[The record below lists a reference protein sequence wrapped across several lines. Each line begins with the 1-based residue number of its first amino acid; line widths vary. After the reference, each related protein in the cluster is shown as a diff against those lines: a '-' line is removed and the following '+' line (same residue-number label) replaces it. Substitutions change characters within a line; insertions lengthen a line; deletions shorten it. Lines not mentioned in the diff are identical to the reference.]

1 MAVIRCPRGHYYD
14 EQRFSRCPHCGV
26 STGGGE
32 AGAGTAGTPKAESE
46 KKRGLLGWLDREKTV
61 ALSREKA
68 AALEQAQRAGA
79 HGKSKEAGTA
89 AAPGKNGAAQGQ
101 KGGGAGSGASQG
113 QKASVAGSFAG
124 AGADDE
130 KTVALASTEGGIG
143 SGTLDSNTV
152 ALEALVG
159 EDDDQRTIG
168 FFSGAKGNDYVT
180 GWLVCLEGPEK
191 GRDYR
196 LHHGFNR
203 IGRSFEMDVQVI
215 DDPAVTREGHCA
227 VVYDDRQ
234 NQFSVVPTSGALT
247 YYNGQLLTGPE
258 RLKSG
263 DEIGLG
269 NSRFEFVPFCR
280 EGRVWEKEDGV

>member
-32 AGAGTAGTPKAESE
+32 AGAGTGTAGTPKAESE
-46 KKRGLLGWLDREKTV
+46 KRKGLLGWLDREKTV

-79 HGKSKEAGTA
+79 HGKSNGAGA
-89 AAPGKNGAAQGQ
+89 AAASGKNGAA
-101 KGGGAGSGASQG
+101 QG

-143 SGTLDSNTV
+143 SGTQDSNTV

-263 DEIGLG
+263 DEISLG

>member
-32 AGAGTAGTPKAESE
+32 AGAGTGTAGTPKAESE
-46 KKRGLLGWLDREKTV
+46 KRKGLLGWLDREKTV

-79 HGKSKEAGTA
+79 HGKS
-89 AAPGKNGAAQGQ
+89 NGA
-101 KGGGAGSGASQG
+101 GAD
-113 QKASVAGSFAG
+113 
-124 AGADDE
+124 ADDE

-152 ALEALVG
+152 ALEALAG

-263 DEIGLG
+263 DEISLG

>member
-14 EQRFSRCPHCGV
+14 DQRFSRCPHCGI
-26 STGGGE
+26 STAGGE
-32 AGAGTAGTPKAESE
+32 AGSGTADTPKAEE

-68 AALEQAQRAGA
+68 AALERAQKAGA
-79 HGKSKEAGTA
+79 HGKSGAS
-89 AAPGKNGAAQGQ
+89 AP
-101 KGGGAGSGASQG
+101 SGASQG
-113 QKASVAGSFAG
+113 QKGPGAGSG
-124 AGADDE
+124 AAPAQKGPAAESFGGPGTDDE
-130 KTVALASTEGGIG
+130 KTMALASTGVGTG
-143 SGTLDSNTV
+143 SGVEDSNTV
-152 ALEALVG
+152 ALEALAG
-159 EDDDQRTIG
+159 DDDQRTVG

-203 IGRSFEMDVQVI
+203 IGRSFTMDVQVI
-215 DDPAVTREGHCA
+215 DDPAVTRENHCS

-234 NQFSVVPTSGALT
+234 NQFSVIPSSGALT

-258 RLKSG
+258 RLKIG
-263 DEIGLG
+263 DEISLG
-269 NSRFEFVPFCR
+269 NSRFELVPSCR
-280 EGRVWEKEDGV
+280 EGRIWEKEDGV

>member
-14 EQRFSRCPHCGV
+14 EQRFSRCPHCGI
-26 STGGGE
+26 SAGGGE

-46 KKRGLLGWLDREKTV
+46 KKRGLLSWLDREKTV

-68 AALEQAQRAGA
+68 AALEQAQA
-79 HGKSKEAGTA
+79 
-89 AAPGKNGAAQGQ
+89 
-101 KGGGAGSGASQG
+101 
-113 QKASVAGSFAG
+113 QKAGDGGSLG
-124 AGADDE
+124 TGADDE
-130 KTVALASTEGGIG
+130 KTMALSSTG
-143 SGTLDSNTV
+143 SGTESGTGSKIEDSSTV
-152 ALEALVG
+152 ALEALAG
-159 EDDDQRTIG
+159 EEDDQRTIG

-203 IGRSFEMDVQVI
+203 IGRSFNMDVQVI
-215 DDPAVTREGHCA
+215 DDPAVTREGHCS

-234 NQFSVVPTSGALT
+234 NQFSVIPSSGALT

-258 RLKSG
+258 RLKIG
-263 DEIGLG
+263 DEISLG

-280 EGRVWEKEDGV
+280 EGRIWEKEDGV